1 MPDQLD
7 SNQSFDD
14 RTADSRATINSL
26 FQDLEID
33 ELEISSLYLE
43 NNWGSLSNTVLYSA
57 LLEMKKRNQLLTAQQ
72 ILQGRN
78 RVPQKPSNT
87 PSTHEDPEE
96 VSETW
101 VRRRQ
106 PVVTKDIS
114 WFINN
119 GDSEEIRA
127 KAR

>member
-14 RTADSRATINSL
+14 RTEEIKATIKSL

-33 ELEISSLYLE
+33 ELETPSVYLE

-57 LLEMKKRNQLLTAQQ
+57 LLEMKKRKQILTAQQ
-72 ILQGRN
+72 ILQYRY

-87 PSTHEDPEE
+87 PSTHD
-96 VSETW
+96 
-101 VRRRQ
+101 
-106 PVVTKDIS
+106 
-114 WFINN
+114 
-119 GDSEEIRA
+119 
-127 KAR
+127 